1 MNRYDRTNYTT
12 MYIKPVYSLKI
23 ILLWTKKYIY
33 FFLLLSITPV
43 VLYDIVGLK
52 WLYLPWLPI
61 GLIGT
66 SLAFITGFKNNASYE
81 RLWEARKIYGGI
93 VNASRLLATM
103 SNDFITNEFTKTK
116 RSDNEFHKIK
126 KIIIMRHVAWITSLR
141 HALRVKKPWETIV
154 DKSNKEYMGKIEV
167 QEHKIS
173 LEAELEGY
181 IDKDEKEFV
190 LNMTNKQAACLNL
203 QSKYFK
209 ELKLEGLIDDF
220 RHMEFKNM
228 IGELFIL
235 QGKAERIKNFPYPR
249 QFATLNLLFIW
260 IFMILLPFGMM
271 NEFHEI
277 GLDLAKD
284 ENESFI
290 NRLITKNF
298 VWMTVPISVV
308 ISWVFMLMERVGD
321 VSENP
326 FEGSRND
333 IPITT
338 ISKAI
343 EIDIR
348 EMIGDERMNIPK
360 PYNNRGDTEM

>member
-1 MNRYDRTNYTT
+1 

-23 ILLWTKKYIY
+23 VLLWTRKCIY
-33 FFLLLSITPV
+33 FFFLLSILPV

-103 SNDFITNEFTKTK
+103 VNDFVTNEFTQLE
-116 RSDNEFHKIK
+116 RSDDEFLEIK
-126 KIIIMRHVAWITSLR
+126 KTIIMRHIAWMTSLR
-141 HALRVKKPWETIV
+141 HALRTKKPWETIV
-154 DKSNKEYMGKIEV
+154 GSRSNKEQMGEIDIR
-167 QEHKIS
+167 EHKFS
-173 LEAELEGY
+173 LQEELQGY
-181 IDKDEKEFV
+181 LTEDEKEYI
-190 LNMTNKQAACLNL
+190 LSMTNKQTACLNL
-203 QSKYFK
+203 QSKDFK
-209 ELKLEGLIDDF
+209 KLKLERLIDNF
-220 RHMEFKNM
+220 RHMEFKNL
-228 IGELFIL
+228 IGELFTL
-235 QGKAERIKNFPYPR
+235 QGKVERIKNFPYPR
-249 QFATLNLLFIW
+249 QFATLNLFFVW

-271 NEFHEI
+271 HEFHEI
-277 GLDLAKD
+277 GLNLATD
-284 ENESFI
+284 ENISFMD
-290 NRLITKNF
+290 RLIAENF

-333 IPITT
+333 VPITT
-338 ISKAI
+338 ISRAI

-348 EMIGDERMNIPK
+348 EMIGDDKNEIPK
-360 PYNNRGDTEM
+360 PYSNYGDTEM

>member
-1 MNRYDRTNYTT
+1 

-23 ILLWTKKYIY
+23 VLLWTRKYIY

-43 VLYDIVGLK
+43 VLYDVVGLK

-103 SNDFITNEFTKTK
+103 SNDFITNEFAKTE
-116 RSDNEFHKIK
+116 RSDNE
-126 KIIIMRHVAWITSLR
+126 L
-141 HALRVKKPWETIV
+141 PWETIV
-154 DKSNKEYMGKIEV
+154 ASKSNKEHMTGIEV
-167 QEHKIS
+167 REHKIS
-173 LEAELEGY
+173 LQEELDGY
-181 IDKDEKEFV
+181 LDNDEKEFV

-203 QSKYFK
+203 QSKHFK

-228 IGELFIL
+228 IGELFTL
-235 QGKAERIKNFPYPR
+235 QGKVERIKNFPYPR

-277 GLDLAKD
+277 GLGLARA
-284 ENESFI
+284 ENINLI
-290 NRLITKNF
+290 NRLIAENF

-333 IPITT
+333 VPITT
-338 ISKAI
+338 ISRAI

-348 EMIGDERMNIPK
+348 EMIGDDKKNIPN
-360 PYNNRGDTEM
+360 PYANSGDTEM

>member
-1 MNRYDRTNYTT
+1 

-23 ILLWTKKYIY
+23 VLLWTRKYIY

-43 VLYDIVGLK
+43 VLYEVVGLK

-103 SNDFITNEFTKTK
+103 TNDFVTNEFAKTE
-116 RSDNEFHKIK
+116 RSDNEFRKIK
-126 KIIIMRHVAWITSLR
+126 KVIIMRHVAWMTSLR
-141 HALRVKKPWETIV
+141 HALRVKKPWETTV
-154 DKSNKEYMGKIEV
+154 NSKSNIEHMGKIEV

-173 LEAELEGY
+173 LQEELDGY
-181 IDKDEKEFV
+181 LDNDEKEFV
-190 LNMTNKQAACLNL
+190 LNMTNKQTACLNL
-203 QSKYFK
+203 QSKHFK

-228 IGELFIL
+228 IGELFTL
-235 QGKAERIKNFPYPR
+235 QGKVERIKNFPYPR

-260 IFMILLPFGMM
+260 IFMILLPLGMM

-277 GLDLAKD
+277 GLGLARD
-284 ENESFI
+284 EDTNLI
-290 NRLITKNF
+290 NRLIAENF

-333 IPITT
+333 VPITT
-338 ISKAI
+338 ISRAI

-348 EMIGDERMNIPK
+348 EMIGDDKKNIPN
-360 PYNNRGDTEM
+360 PYTNSGDTEM